1 MNHLPAVSIATRVNA
16 LAAAAI
22 VTLTLLSGIDALAL
36 ALAQSRAPQIAQ
48 AAATQ
53 SA

>member
-22 VTLTLLSGIDALAL
+22 VTLTMLSGIDAM
-36 ALAQSRAPQIAQ
+36 ALAQGNAAQIAQ

-53 SA
+53 AA

>member
-1 MNHLPAVSIATRVNA
+1 MNHLPTVSIATRINA

-36 ALAQSRAPQIAQ
+36 AQSRVPQIAQ

>member
-1 MNHLPAVSIATRVNA
+1 MNHLPTVSIATRINA

-36 ALAQSRAPQIAQ
+36 AQSSVPQIAQ